1 MNDSRESDL
10 VVDLENGDNTSSD
23 EDEIK
28 EHALDEEMDRDEVA
42 GQDGSTWRGEGLNI
56 PSKSSFI
63 SGGVKVIDQA
73 GRGSKEK
80 KMSGEKKQKRGS
92 KKPTKPP
99 RPPGAPSLVDEA
111 DIKLV
116 REICELSRLRRAR
129 YERIKALRN
138 MRADKASLSKSN
150 VFAMIVTILFI
161 CVIVFQGIAPTTNIK
176 SFDPHKLWRLDD
188 LS

>member
-1 MNDSRESDL
+1 MDDSRESDL
-10 VVDLENGDNTSSD
+10 VVDLENGDKTSSD

-28 EHALDEEMDRDEVA
+28 EHVLDEEMDWDEVA
-42 GQDGSTWRGEGLNI
+42 GRDGSTWRDEGLNI

-63 SGGVKVIDQA
+63 SGEAVKVIDQA
-73 GRGSKEK
+73 GQGSKEK
-80 KMSGEKKQKRGS
+80 KISGEKKQKRGS

-129 YERIKALRN
+129 YERIKALRK
-138 MRADKASLSKSN
+138 MRADKASLSKS
-150 VFAMIVTILFI
+150 ILGSH
-161 CVIVFQGIAPTTNIK
+161 V
-176 SFDPHKLWRLDD
+176 
-188 LS
+188 